1 MAKNMTR
8 RAWPRGGVR
17 TSLPVT
23 IYRRDSAHPEAAD
36 WAARVVSNGGTVG
49 TSLPAVNAFCNA
61 IASAGIRDRF
71 YRMGIF
77 AGSNLNAALVP
88 LYRGPSLGGTQYGN
102 ATDTNLGS
110 PAFLDVTNYTESTGL
125 AAASGKYLRTGLLQ
139 TSVGLACHLAFYDC
153 VRPTNAYA
161 AKLGSRGA
169 SNSHEH
175 LITNVDVTT
184 TIDYGSGSV
193 AGNGRARATG
203 YTQTGA
209 FWLGINPSSTS
220 SILYKN
226 GASAATG
233 TPSARTAQSLEY
245 YVFGL
250 NDNGSLADS
259 TTTGRSGGY
268 SIGLSMDATQA
279 AAYSTAMQ
287 AFQTSL
293 LRNE

>member
-1 MAKNMTR
+1 MSMS
-8 RAWPRGGVR
+8 PRLLR
-17 TSLPVT
+17 PRQTL
-23 IYRRDSAHPEAAD
+23 HPEAAS
-36 WAARVVSNGGTVG
+36 WASRVVANGGTVSG
-49 TSLPAVNAFCNA
+49 TTLSAVDKFCKA

-71 YRMGIF
+71 YRLNLFGGMG
-77 AGSNLNAALVP
+77 LNACLVP
-88 LYRGPSLGGTQYGN
+88 LFRGPSLGGAQYGG
-102 ATDTNLGS
+102 ATDNNMGPFVS
-110 PAFLDVTNYTESTGL
+110 GDFADATGL
-125 AAASGKYLRTGLLQ
+125 AAGSGKYLRTGLLQ
-139 TSVGLACHLAFYDC
+139 TSVGLACHLALYEC

-161 AKLGSRGA
+161 VKLGSRGA

-175 LITNVDVTT
+175 LITTVDVTT

-209 FWLGINPSSTS
+209 FWLGINPSATS

-250 NDNGSLADS
+250 NDNGSLADP

-268 SIGLSMDATQA
+268 SIGLSMDALQA
-279 AAYSTAMQ
+279 AAYYTAMQ
-287 AFQTSL
+287 TFQTAL
-293 LRNE
+293 TRNV